1 VSQGPTL
8 PPAIRRAA
16 GLATALAVLVLLG
29 ATNDLSV
36 LVELDSYRAQALGL
50 KATEPMVQLSMEV
63 ARTQLQLLDNHRE
76 LSMAVL
82 FLLSLAAGFVFAAS
96 LRMLRPRGMPLSGI
110 RHLLGR
116 AAVAAA
122 VFRTLDGAQEAAL
135 VRKAALL
142 VAGRFPAQVAAELQ
156 APEALVESLRLHMGW
171 LLPAVS
177 VAKTAVLA
185 AGFAAVAHYFQAASV
200 QRAVEAADRLLPSDE

>member
-1 VSQGPTL
+1 MSTGPTL
-8 PPAIRRAA
+8 PPGVRRAA

-36 LVELDSYRAQALGL
+36 LVELDTYRSQALGL
-50 KATEPMVQLSMEV
+50 KATEPVVQLSMEV
-63 ARTQLQLLDNHRE
+63 ARTQLQLMDNHRE
-76 LSMAVL
+76 LSMGVL

-96 LRMLRPRGMPLSGI
+96 LRMLRPRGMRLSGI

-122 VFRTLDGAQEAAL
+122 VLRTLDGAQEAAL

-142 VAGRFPAQVAAELQ
+142 VAGRFPVQGVVDVQ
-156 APEALVESLRLHMGW
+156 SPEALVETLRLHMGW

-177 VAKTAVLA
+177 AAKTAVLA
-185 AGFAAVAHYFQAASV
+185 VGFAAVAHYFQAASV
-200 QRAVEAADRLLPSDE
+200 QRAVETADRELPSDE

>member
-1 VSQGPTL
+1 MSTGPTL
-8 PPAIRRAA
+8 PPGIRRAA
-16 GLATALAVLVLLG
+16 WLATAVAVAVLLG
-29 ATNDLSV
+29 TTNDLSIQ
-36 LVELDSYRAQALGL
+36 VELETYRSLVL
-50 KATEPMVQLSMEV
+50 DMKASEPVAQLSLELE
-63 ARTQLQLLDNHRE
+63 RTRLQLMGSHRE
-76 LSMAVL
+76 LSMGVL

-110 RHLLGR
+110 RRLLAH

-122 VFRTLDGAQEAAL
+122 VLRTLDGAQEAAV

-142 VAGRFPAQVAAELQ
+142 VAGRFPSPTAAELQ
-156 APEALVESLRLHMGW
+156 SAEMVVETLRRNMGW

-185 AGFAAVAHYFQAASV
+185 LAFAALAHYFQAASV
-200 QRAVEAADRLLPSDE
+200 QRAVEAADRELTSGE